1 MRVKEA
7 IIVEGKYDKIR
18 LQSFLDAQIIA
29 TTGFDIF
36 KNTETKEY
44 IKKLAMTKGVV
55 ILTDSDYAGF
65 KIRNYIKSFVDEKFI
80 LNAYIPEIKGKEKRK
95 SKPSSDGL
103 LGVEGIDNA
112 QILKALKDAG
122 CTIDDKKEKSESSI
136 TKIMLYNDG
145 FIGGENSSDK
155 RKDLCEYFGIPT
167 KISTNALIKA
177 LNSVATLEKYMKF
190 KEIEEIKR
198 KQEQSEDNV

>member
-1 MRVKEA
+1 MKIKEA

-18 LQSFLDAQIIA
+18 LQSFLDAHIIA

-44 IKKLAMTKGVV
+44 IKKLAMTKGIV

-65 KIRNYIKSFVDEKFI
+65 RIRNYIKSFVDEKYI

-95 SKPSSDGL
+95 SKPSSEGL

-112 QILKALKDAG
+112 QILQALKGAG
-122 CTIDDKKEKSESSI
+122 CTIDDKKEKSESPI

-145 FIGGENSSDK
+145 FIGGENSCDK

-177 LNSVATLEKYMKF
+177 LNSVTTLEKYMEF

-198 KQEQSEDNV
+198 KQEQ